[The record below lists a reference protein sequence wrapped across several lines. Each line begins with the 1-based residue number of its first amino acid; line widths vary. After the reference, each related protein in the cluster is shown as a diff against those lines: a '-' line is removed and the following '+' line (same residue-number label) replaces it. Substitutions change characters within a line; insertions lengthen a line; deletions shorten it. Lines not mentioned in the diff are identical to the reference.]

1 MRVDRP
7 QALLF
12 GLVLGDALAHQ
23 STFPETDA
31 ADQFSFS
38 QRLQTTLAWFK
49 TLIKVSDQASIGNPM
64 VSALLTLADPD
75 IDTDH
80 ALLRSM
86 LTGCLYTHRPERLHQ
101 AIAGIFPRSASQTFA
116 AGLAVACL
124 TQLALN
130 ESPPNDHLRRV
141 FEFVSGLNEDFDAA
155 LRRVGHVLGWTNE
168 TAALKHIGLGSATG
182 QAAAL
187 ALYCVMRRADDY
199 AAGVRLAASISA
211 GDGLIAGLA
220 GGVLGAQLG
229 LDAIP
234 MKWRQR
240 CENADDLA
248 DLSRQLRRVWSD
260 TR

>member
-23 STFPETDA
+23 STFSETDA
-31 ADQFSFS
+31 ADQFTI
-38 QRLQTTLAWFK
+38 RPHLQTTLAWFEALVK
-49 TLIKVSDQASIGNPM
+49 ADDGTSIDDLISAP
-64 VSALLTLADPD
+64 SALVDPD
-75 IDTDH
+75 ADAAQ
-80 ALLRSM
+80 ALLQSM
-86 LTGCLYTHRPERLHQ
+86 LIGCLYAHRPERLRQ
-101 AIAGIFPRSASQTFA
+101 AIAGILPWSASETFA
-116 AGLAVACL
+116 AGLAVAYL

-141 FEFVSGLNEDFDAA
+141 FEFVSGLSEDFDAA
-155 LRRVGHVLGWTNE
+155 LRRVGHVLGWANE
-168 TAALKHIGLGSATG
+168 AAALKHIGLGSAAG

-234 MKWRQR
+234 MMWRQR